1 MVFNTFL
8 EEISMDQ
15 KTETIITQLKNA
27 LERQEPGTNDHQWIM
42 GISIN
47 DDRKQCAIVRVVLKT
62 NGSPYVD
69 GMDILFDKTSDQ
81 LTMDP
86 NYYQNSPDFMGGTVT
101 DSFKWLRNHGDLVYQ
116 QMDDPYAIGDGILEV
131 SAVLVDELNQLENN
145 SNESGC
151 SK

>member
-47 DDRKQCAIVRVVLKT
+47 DDRKQCVIVRVVLKT
-62 NGSPYVD
+62 NESPYVD
-69 GMDILFDKTSDQ
+69 GMDILFDKTNDQ

-86 NYYQNSPDFMGGTVT
+86 NYYRNSPDFMGGTGT
-101 DSFKWLRNHGDLVYQ
+101 Q
-116 QMDDPYAIGDGILEV
+116 GDGSIV
-131 SAVLVDELNQLENN
+131 HF
-145 SNESGC
+145 SG
-151 SK
+151 

>member
-1 MVFNTFL
+1 MVLFYFL

-15 KTETIITQLKNA
+15 KTETIISQLKNA

-47 DDRKQCAIVRVVLKT
+47 DDRKQCVIVRVVLKT

-101 DSFKWLRNHGDLVYQ
+101 DSFKWLRNHGDLIYQ
-116 QMDDPYAIGDGILEV
+116 QMDDPDDSDRGSLEA
-131 SAVLVDELNQLENN
+131 SAVDELNHAENN
-145 SNESGC
+145 SNESRC

>member
-1 MVFNTFL
+1 
-8 EEISMDQ
+8 MDQ
-15 KTETIITQLKNA
+15 KTETIISQLKNA

-47 DDRKQCAIVRVVLKT
+47 DDRKQCVIVRVVLKT

-101 DSFKWLRNHGDLVYQ
+101 DSFKWLRNHGDLIYQ
-116 QMDDPYAIGDGILEV
+116 QMDDTDDNDRGSLEASAVDQFGAQGDGSIV
-131 SAVLVDELNQLENN
+131 HFA
-145 SNESGC
+145 G
-151 SK
+151 

>member
-47 DDRKQCAIVRVVLKT
+47 DDRKQCTIVRVVLKT

-69 GMDILFDKTSDQ
+69 GMDILFDKRTQ
-81 LTMDP
+81 
-86 NYYQNSPDFMGGTVT
+86 
-101 DSFKWLRNHGDLVYQ
+101 
-116 QMDDPYAIGDGILEV
+116 GDGSIV
-131 SAVLVDELNQLENN
+131 HF
-145 SNESGC
+145 SG
-151 SK
+151 

>member
-1 MVFNTFL
+1 
-8 EEISMDQ
+8 MDQ

-69 GMDILFDKTSDQ
+69 GMDILFDKTRDQ
-81 LTMDP
+81 LTMDT

-101 DSFKWLRNHGDLVYQ
+101 DSFKWLRCHGDLIYQ

-131 SAVLVDELNQLENN
+131 SAVNELNQAENN
-145 SNESGC
+145 SNESRC

>member
-1 MVFNTFL
+1 
-8 EEISMDQ
+8 MDQ

-27 LERQEPGTNDHQWIM
+27 LERQDPGTNDHQWIM

-47 DDRKQCAIVRVVLKT
+47 DDRKQCVIVRVVLKT
-62 NGSPYVD
+62 NESPYVD
-69 GMDILFDKTSDQ
+69 GMDILFDKTNDQ

-101 DSFKWLRNHGDLVYQ
+101 DSFKWLRCHGDLIYQ
-116 QMDDPYAIGDGILEV
+116 QMDDPYAIDAIESGILEASV
-131 SAVLVDELNQLENN
+131 VEELNQAENN
-145 SNESGC
+145 SNESRC

>member
-1 MVFNTFL
+1 MVLFFL
-8 EEISMDQ
+8 EEISMNQ

-47 DDRKQCAIVRVVLKT
+47 DDRKQFAIVRVVLKT

-81 LTMDP
+81 LTIDP
-86 NYYQNSPDFMGGTVT
+86 NYYQNCPDFMGGTVT
-101 DSFKWLRNHGDLVYQ
+101 DSFKWLRNHGDLIYQ
-116 QMDDPYAIGDGILEV
+116 QMDDPDDNDRGSLEA
-131 SAVLVDELNQLENN
+131 SAVDELNHAENN
-145 SNESGC
+145 SNESRC

>member
-1 MVFNTFL
+1 
-8 EEISMDQ
+8 MDQ

-131 SAVLVDELNQLENN
+131 SEVNELKQAENN

>member
-1 MVFNTFL
+1 MVLFYFL

-15 KTETIITQLKNA
+15 KTETIISQLKNA

-47 DDRKQCAIVRVVLKT
+47 DDRKQCVIVRVVLKT

-101 DSFKWLRNHGDLVYQ
+101 DSFKWLRNHGDLIYQ
-116 QMDDPYAIGDGILEV
+116 QMDDTDDNDRGSLEASAVDQFGAQGDGSIV
-131 SAVLVDELNQLENN
+131 HFA
-145 SNESGC
+145 G
-151 SK
+151 

>member
-1 MVFNTFL
+1 
-8 EEISMDQ
+8 MDQ

-47 DDRKQCAIVRVVLKT
+47 DDRKQCVIVRVVLKT
-62 NGSPYVD
+62 NESPYVD
-69 GMDILFDKTSDQ
+69 GMDILFDKTNDQ

-101 DSFKWLRNHGDLVYQ
+101 DSFKWLRNHGDLIYQ
-116 QMDDPYAIGDGILEV
+116 QMDDPYAIDAIESGILEASV
-131 SAVLVDELNQLENN
+131 VEELNQAENN
-145 SNESGC
+145 SNESRC

>member
-1 MVFNTFL
+1 
-8 EEISMDQ
+8 MDQ
-15 KTETIITQLKNA
+15 KTETIISQLKNA

-47 DDRKQCAIVRVVLKT
+47 DDRKQCVIVRVVLKT

-101 DSFKWLRNHGDLVYQ
+101 DSFKWLRNHGDLIYQ
-116 QMDDPYAIGDGILEV
+116 QMDDPDDSDRGSLEA
-131 SAVLVDELNQLENN
+131 SAVDELNHAENN
-145 SNESGC
+145 SNESRC